1 MKMDQAR
8 KGADGLEV
16 DALNHIQSLIAQVC
30 MVDRDTVGGN
40 SRLLAFG
47 IDSIRVFE
55 LMMDIEEDFEIQ
67 MEPEK
72 LEGITT
78 VKQLAE
84 YVEALRIEANRDKE
98 D

>member
-1 MKMDQAR
+1 MKMEQAR
-8 KGADGLEV
+8 KEADGLEV
-16 DALNHIQSLIAQVC
+16 DVLNHIQTLIAQVC
-30 MVDRDTVGGN
+30 MVDRDTVSGN

-72 LEGITT
+72 LAGVTT

-98 D
+98 G

>member
-1 MKMDQAR
+1 MKMEQAR
-8 KGADGLEV
+8 KGEDALEV
-16 DALNHIQSLIAQVC
+16 DVLNHIQNLIAKVC
-30 MVDRDTVGGN
+30 MVDRDTVSGN

-67 MEPEK
+67 MQPEK
-72 LEGITT
+72 LAAIST

-84 YVEALRIEANRDKE
+84 YVEALRIEANE